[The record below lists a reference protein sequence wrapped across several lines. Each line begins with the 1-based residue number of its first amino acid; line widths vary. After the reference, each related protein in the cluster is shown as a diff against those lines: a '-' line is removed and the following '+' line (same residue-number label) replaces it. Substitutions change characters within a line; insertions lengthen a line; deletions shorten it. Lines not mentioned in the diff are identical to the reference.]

1 MKTDFSDLIREEL
14 FIDGEFCH
22 ALSGET
28 LELINPSTGKA
39 ITRVQS
45 GNGEDIDRAVGVAQR
60 AFQEGPWPALS
71 HRERAKLLFRI
82 ADAMEAQLA
91 ELFTLET
98 LCNGRPVNETR
109 TQIIRVP
116 DYFRYFAGL
125 ALAQRSDLI
134 PVEGPYL
141 NYINKVP
148 VGVVGNSSPFNHPI
162 MIMCKSLAACLA
174 AGCTTV
180 VKPSELTPLSTLYLA
195 ELFCDAGLPPG
206 VFNVVPGT
214 GPVAGRALA
223 AHPTLGKFV
232 LTGGT
237 EAGRAAA
244 ALAARNFTSLTLE
257 LGGNSPVLVFE
268 DVDLEQVVNMATF
281 GQFIGAGQTCIAANR
296 FIVQRTLYETFCEA
310 LKAKTEQIRVGDPF
324 DEATQ
329 MGPVISEHA
338 RSRVLEYVEVG
349 KLEGATLLTGGG
361 RATVPGFEGGFFLQ
375 PTIFKDVTPD
385 MRIGQA
391 EVFGPFAIVT
401 PFDSEEDAVR
411 IANDSPYALGAGLHT
426 NDLTRAHDIARRLRA
441 GLVWIN
447 DHHRNDPA
455 SPWGGFGDSGMG
467 REYGS
472 ESFESYFLPQS
483 IWVRL
488 NKTPFDWYRDTHKQ
502 KRLN

>member
-1 MKTDFSDLIREEL
+1 MSADYDHLIRTKL
-14 FIDGEFCH
+14 FIGGEFVS
-22 ALSGET
+22 AASGET
-28 LELINPSTGKA
+28 LTLLNPATGRP
-39 ITRVQS
+39 ITQVQS
-45 GNGEDIDRAVGVAQR
+45 GGEADIARAVENADQAFR
-60 AFQEGPWPALS
+60 AGPWAELS
-71 HRERAKLLFRI
+71 NRERAKLLFRI
-82 ADAMEAQLA
+82 ADAMEGRMT

-109 TQIIRVP
+109 AQLARVP

-125 ALAQRSDLI
+125 ALAQRSDVI

-141 NYINKVP
+141 NYLRKVP
-148 VGVVGNSSPFNHPI
+148 VGVVGNSAPFNHPI

-195 ELFCDAGLPPG
+195 ELFVEAGLPPG
-206 VFNVVPGT
+206 AFNVVPGT

-223 AHPTLGKFV
+223 GHPKLGKFV

-237 EAGRAAA
+237 EAGRHVA

-257 LGGNSPVLVFE
+257 LGGNSPVLVFD
-268 DVDLEQVVNMATF
+268 DVDIERVVNFAAF
-281 GQFIGAGQTCIAANR
+281 GEFIGTGQTCIAANR
-296 FIVQRTLYETFCEA
+296 FIVQKPIYEPFCEA
-310 LKAKTEQIRVGDPF
+310 LKAKTESIRVGDPF
-324 DEATQ
+324 AEDTQ

-338 RSRVLEYVEVG
+338 LNRILEYVELG
-349 KLEGATLLTGGG
+349 KQEGATLLTGGA
-361 RATVPGFEGGFFLQ
+361 RAEVKGLEGGFFVQ
-375 PTIFKDVTPD
+375 PTLFADVRPE

-391 EVFGPFAIVT
+391 EVFGPFAIIT
-401 PFDSEEDAVR
+401 PFETEAEALK
-411 IANDSPYALGAGLHT
+411 IANDSPFALGAGLHT
-426 NDLTRAHDIARRLRA
+426 NDLTRAHNVARQIRA

-467 REYGS
+467 REYGT

-488 NKTPFDWYRDTHKQ
+488 DKEPFDWYRDTHKQ
-502 KRLN
+502 TRLN